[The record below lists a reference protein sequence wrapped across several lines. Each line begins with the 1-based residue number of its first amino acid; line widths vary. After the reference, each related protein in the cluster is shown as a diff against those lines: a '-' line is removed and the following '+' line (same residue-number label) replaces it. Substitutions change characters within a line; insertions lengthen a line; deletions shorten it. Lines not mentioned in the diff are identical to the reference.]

1 MAYNYP
7 EEYLAWYNVGD
18 RIALVTSKNTSNKN
32 SFESIDESTSN
43 GLLIEYSAQPREI
56 ENLSDVPEGDDT
68 LHPALVNYVN
78 WKLFE
83 DRLDEVSAASAMKYR
98 ALWETTVRQE
108 AGRDKVGG
116 QRAIVPFGLRQICPC
131 QNISGGKA
139 YIIQGD

>member
-56 ENLSDVPEGDDT
+56 ENLSDVPEVDDT

-116 QRAIVPFGLRQICPC
+116 QRAIGPFGLR
-131 QNISGGKA
+131 
-139 YIIQGD
+139 

>member
-32 SFESIDESTSN
+32 AFESIDESTSN

-56 ENLSDVPEGDDT
+56 KNLSDVPEIDDT

-83 DRLDEVSAASAMKYR
+83 DAVKYR
-98 ALWETTVRQE
+98 ALWEIKVRQE

-116 QRAIVPFGLRQICPC
+116 QRAIVPFAFR
-131 QNISGGKA
+131 
-139 YIIQGD
+139 

>member
-1 MAYNYP
+1 MAYDYP
-7 EEYLAWYNVGD
+7 EEYLAWYNVGE

-32 SFESIDESTSN
+32 TFESIDESTSN

-56 ENLSDVPEGDDT
+56 ENLSDVPEVDDT
-68 LHPALVNYVN
+68 LHPALVNYIN

-83 DRLDEVSAASAMKYR
+83 DRLDEVSTASAMKYR

-116 QRAIVPFGLRQICPC
+116 QRAIVPFGLR
-131 QNISGGKA
+131 
-139 YIIQGD
+139 

>member
-116 QRAIVPFGLRQICPC
+116 QRAIVPFGLR
-131 QNISGGKA
+131 
-139 YIIQGD
+139 

>member
-1 MAYNYP
+1 MAYDYP
-7 EEYLAWYNVGD
+7 EEYLAWYNVGE

-32 SFESIDESTSN
+32 TFESIDESTSN

-56 ENLSDVPEGDDT
+56 ENLSDVPEVDDT
-68 LHPALVNYVN
+68 LHPALVNYIN

-116 QRAIVPFGLRQICPC
+116 QRAIVPFGLR
-131 QNISGGKA
+131 
-139 YIIQGD
+139 

>member
-1 MAYNYP
+1 MAYDYP
-7 EEYLAWYNVGD
+7 EDYLAWYNTGD
-18 RIALVTSKNTSNKN
+18 RIALVTSKNTSSKN

-56 ENLSDVPEGDDT
+56 EKLSDVPEVDDT

-83 DRLDEVSAASAMKYR
+83 DRMDEASAAASGKYR
-98 ALWETTVRQE
+98 ALWEIKVRQE

-116 QRAIVPFGLRQICPC
+116 QRAIVPFGL
-131 QNISGGKA
+131 K
-139 YIIQGD
+139 

>member
-56 ENLSDVPEGDDT
+56 ENLSDVPEVDDT
-68 LHPALVNYVN
+68 LHPALVNYIN

-116 QRAIVPFGLRQICPC
+116 QRAIVPFGLR
-131 QNISGGKA
+131 
-139 YIIQGD
+139 

>member
-32 SFESIDESTSN
+32 AFESIDESTSN

-56 ENLSDVPEGDDT
+56 KNLSDVPEVDDT

-83 DRLDEVSAASAMKYR
+83 DRLDEVSAASAVKYR
-98 ALWETTVRQE
+98 ALWETKVRQE

-116 QRAIVPFGLRQICPC
+116 QRAIVPFAFR
-131 QNISGGKA
+131 
-139 YIIQGD
+139 

>member
-7 EEYLAWYNVGD
+7 EEYLSWYNVGD

-56 ENLSDVPEGDDT
+56 ENLSDVPEVDDT

-116 QRAIVPFGLRQICPC
+116 QRAIVPFGLR
-131 QNISGGKA
+131 
-139 YIIQGD
+139 

>member
-56 ENLSDVPEGDDT
+56 ENLSDVPEVDDT

-116 QRAIVPFGLRQICPC
+116 QRAIVPFGLR
-131 QNISGGKA
+131 
-139 YIIQGD
+139 

>member
-32 SFESIDESTSN
+32 AFESIDESTSN

-56 ENLSDVPEGDDT
+56 KNLSDVPEVDDT

-83 DRLDEVSAASAMKYR
+83 DRLDEVSAASAVKYR
-98 ALWETTVRQE
+98 ALWETKVRQE

-116 QRAIVPFGLRQICPC
+116 QRAIVPFTFR
-131 QNISGGKA
+131 
-139 YIIQGD
+139 